1 MSVASE
7 TRQTDEIELLFM
19 FVFAISTEV
28 NICPKKSETVYP
40 PIRRNIM
47 IILKLSVLLNQE
59 ILKQSIK
66 IFKQSQKH
74 NIKSAF
80 KQCFKP

>member
-28 NICPKKSETVYP
+28 NVCPKKSETVYP
-40 PIRRNIM
+40 LIWG
-47 IILKLSVLLNQE
+47 ILKLSVLLNQK
-59 ILKQSIK
+59 ILKLGNEFSNSLRTK
-66 IFKQSQKH
+66 V
-74 NIKSAF
+74 
-80 KQCFKP
+80 